1 MAGNKE
7 TALKNL
13 EKADKAEGGKKSRP
27 PRFSIKR
34 SLQAKIESEG
44 AEKTISW
51 MKEKHPTKFC
61 DLLGKLLDG
70 EIRTQIKVE
79 GELTGQTIIIQNA
92 PIEKKKS

>member
-1 MAGNKE
+1 MGNKE

-13 EKADKAEGGKKSRP
+13 KKADKAEGGKKSKK

-34 SLQAKIESEG
+34 SLQAKIENEG

-70 EIRTQIKVE
+70 EIKTQFKIE
-79 GELTGQTIIIQNA
+79 GELGQTIIIQNA